1 MSFLPLHFP
10 PDNKAPQTS
19 GLKKNT
25 RLLSQKEEVKKN
37 VLFASNGSASAKSPH
52 GVEK

>member
-19 GLKKNT
+19 GLKKHKIT
-25 RLLSQKEEVKKN
+25 ITKGGGEKSL
-37 VLFASNGSASAKSPH
+37 LFASNGSASAKSPH
-52 GVEK
+52 GVGK